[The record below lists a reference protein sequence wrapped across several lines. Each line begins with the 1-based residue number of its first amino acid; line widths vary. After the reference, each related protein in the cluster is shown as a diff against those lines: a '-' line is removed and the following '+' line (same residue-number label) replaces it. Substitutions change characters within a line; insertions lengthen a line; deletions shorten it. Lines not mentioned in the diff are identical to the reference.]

1 MRLRPLVLGCLIL
14 LAAAPAL
21 AASGGE
27 RRKVAERAGCALTV
41 GDRDARGTELVIA
54 DCVWPVAPEKVV
66 AAVTRAG
73 DHDVYLS
80 SVKEST
86 VLPDGRVLQVHRA
99 SGIDDRQVTLD
110 FTTRRFDDG
119 GVKVSWTRSAAQ
131 EPLGTGRVDCPRDD
145 GAWEVHPDGQGGSK
159 VTYTL
164 RYDPGGKVPLW
175 LVRAFQKGGM
185 ADLVEE
191 MRKAAAAR

>member
-1 MRLRPLVLGCLIL
+1 MRLGPTALACLLL

-27 RRKVAERAGCALTV
+27 RKKVAERAGCAISV

-54 DCVWPVAPEKVV
+54 DCAWPVPPGKVV
-66 AAVTRAG
+66 AAVTRAA

-86 VLPDGRVLQVHRA
+86 ALPDGRVLQVHQA
-99 SGIDDRQVTLD
+99 SGIGDRQITLD

-119 GVKVSWTRSAAQ
+119 GVKVSWTRSATQ
-131 EPLGTGRVDCPRDD
+131 EPLVSGRVDCPLDD